1 MSLTDDIRPELVLKA
16 SGALHVYFPLEK
28 DYEYEAKELL
38 YSTTIP
44 LIEASRTEELVTFT
58 FSKDVVGRNM
68 AYLQK
73 KLEELF
79 MALYMHPL
87 HKELV
92 VKGDFIIM
100 GDCGFIIKYEP
111 GNEDRPFN
119 AASINGFLRLSADTI
134 SKLLNKYVYTTAY
147 QG

>member
-1 MSLTDDIRPELVLKA
+1 MISTDDIRPELVLKA
-16 SGALHVYFPLEK
+16 NGALHVYFPLEK
-28 DYEYEAKELL
+28 DYEYEAKEFL
-38 YSTTIP
+38 YSTKIP

-58 FSKDVVGRNM
+58 FSKDVVGKNV
-68 AYLQK
+68 ASLQK
-73 KLEELF
+73 KLEDLF

-100 GDCGFIIKYEP
+100 GDNGFIIKYEP
-111 GNEDRPFN
+111 GDVDRPFN
-119 AASINGFLRLSADTI
+119 AASINGFLRLKADTI
-134 SKLLNKYVYTTAY
+134 SKLLNKYVYSTTY